1 MTDLLVADGLRKTYG
16 AGHTAVHAVKG
27 VDLRLAGGEIALV
40 MGPSG
45 SGKTTLLSMLGGLL
59 EPTQG
64 TVSLDGTDIYALP
77 RRRRPAARAQSLGF
91 VFQAFNL
98 LGALTAEQNVLF
110 PAKLV
115 GRVGPAERER
125 ARTLLD
131 RVGLS
136 NRRAHRPGDLSGG
149 EQQRVALARALMND
163 PTVILADE
171 PTGNLDSARGQEVL
185 MILHDLARDDGKGI
199 LIVTH
204 DPRAEDVADRILWL
218 EDGELRDRMASD
230 IEWVRDPVCGMRVDA
245 KRAAAWADGPDGRVS
260 FCTVRCRERWLAAP
274 QEAAAP

>member
-1 MTDLLVADGLRKTYG
+1 MTDLLVADNVHMTYG
-16 AGHTAVHAVKG
+16 SGHTAVHAVRG
-27 VDLRLAGGEIALV
+27 VDLRLQAGEIALV

-59 EPTQG
+59 EPSEG
-64 TVSLDGTDIYALP
+64 SVSLDGADFYGLP
-77 RRRRPAARAQSLGF
+77 RRRRPGVRARSLGF

-110 PAKLV
+110 PARLV
-115 GRVGPAERER
+115 GRVGPEQRER
-125 ARTLLD
+125 AASLLD

-136 NRRAHRPGDLSGG
+136 ARRHHRPSDLSGG

-163 PTVILADE
+163 PAVILADE

-185 MILHDLARDDGKGI
+185 MILHDLARDDGRGV

-204 DPRAEDVADRILWL
+204 DPRAEDVSDRILWL
-218 EDGELRDRMASD
+218 EDGELRDRNASD
-230 IEWVRDPVCGMRVDA
+230 VEWVRDPICGMRVDA
-245 KRAAAWADGPDGRVS
+245 KRAAAFVDGPDGRIS
-260 FCTVRCRERWLAAP
+260 FCTTRCRERYLAAP
-274 QEAAAP
+274 P